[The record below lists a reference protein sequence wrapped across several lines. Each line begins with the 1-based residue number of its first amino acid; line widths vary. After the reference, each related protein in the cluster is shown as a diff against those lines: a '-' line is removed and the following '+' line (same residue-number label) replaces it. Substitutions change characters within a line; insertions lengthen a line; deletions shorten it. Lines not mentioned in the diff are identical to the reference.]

1 MKQPFRTRTSS
12 CSFLQPRL
20 AALLLTARNFD
31 SGPCRKLDW
40 RQQAGKEGEKEE
52 LQVAVEKQEVEKE
65 EVGEEEE
72 EKVGLQVLREKVNLV
87 RDGGKKRCQEKCLS
101 SAATSTPAATDSLSG
116 QL

>member
-52 LQVAVEKQEVEKE
+52 LQVAVEKQELEKE
-65 EVGEEEE
+65 QVGEEEA
-72 EKVGLQVLREKVNLV
+72 EKVELQIIREKANQVP
-87 RDGGKKRCQEKCLS
+87 EK
-101 SAATSTPAATDSLSG
+101 
-116 QL
+116 